1 MAKSKIKPAFPGR
14 SSSLGYEPGLTK
26 LEWIVTQLIA
36 ARITRGPMNMDTED
50 TIFVDMAKS
59 IIKQCEDAESK
70 DN

>member
-26 LEWIVTQLIA
+26 LEWIVTQLMA
-36 ARITRGPMNMDTED
+36 ARITQGPVDIDTED
-50 TIFVDMAKS
+50 TFLVDMAKC
-59 IIKQCEDAESK
+59 IIKQCENAESK